1 MSRSNLWR
9 SMTLSDRLAQRLII
23 DDELAER
30 LDRARLDTVVV
41 GFQRLDGSGAGAHH
55 PDPTIL
61 AAVLSP
67 RLPHTRLLVA
77 AANHREHPWNLAR
90 AVASLQTLAPRGSGL
105 VLGARDHTV
114 AEGELGARA
123 WEVRGLSRPVDIG
136 IAATLDAGVIAR
148 KLWQDYTFD
157 AVVADRST
165 GVYIDTAQVRA
176 SRHHGV
182 YDVAG
187 PLPLPT
193 RGRPVLSLFALDA
206 MSAGVV
212 IPSAFDSVITSGG
225 LATADSAG
233 ELFGTHPLIVHT
245 HEPEDIGRVEETVRR
260 GAHRIHGVQVSA
272 DEDTLEAVLDAFT
285 TP

>member
-1 MSRSNLWR
+1 MSETNLWR
-9 SMTLSDRLAQRLII
+9 SVALSNRLAERLIA
-23 DDELAER
+23 DDELAAR
-30 LDRARLDTVVV
+30 LDHARLDTVVV
-41 GFQRLDGSGAGAHH
+41 GIERLDGSGIGAHH
-55 PDPTIL
+55 LDPTVL

-67 RLPHTRLLVA
+67 RLPRTRLSVA

-90 AVASLQTLAPRGSGL
+90 AVASLQTVAPRGSGL

-114 AEGELGARA
+114 AEGEPGARA

-148 KLWQDYTFD
+148 NLWQDYAFD

-165 GVYIDTAQVRA
+165 GVYIDTARVRA
-176 SRHHGV
+176 TRHHGV

-187 PLPLPT
+187 PLPVPT
-193 RGRPVLSLFALDA
+193 RGRPVLSLFAPDVA
-206 MSAGVV
+206 SAGVI
-212 IPSAFDSVITSGG
+212 IPSAFDSVTTSKG

-245 HEPEDIGRVEETVRR
+245 HDPDDIDRITETVRR
-260 GAHRIHGVQVSA
+260 GAHRIRGVQVGA
-272 DEDTLEAVLDAFT
+272 DDDTLEVVLDAFAAR
-285 TP
+285 